1 MCCSRPVERVEP
13 AAAPGAFPASSA
25 RRPRPLAATGGG
37 RSRRSSAARLA
48 SLASAAVLLLVAAG
62 CGKKGDPE
70 PPFRPIPK
78 AVSDLEGW
86 QRDGEILLRFS
97 YPQTTTAGRAL
108 PGLTQ
113 VEVWEVVRPL
123 TPPAP
128 PAAAATAPTEGAKA
142 EAAATPATG
151 AKEPATAASPMSAEP
166 APAAPSPTVAPGT
179 GAGAPAAA
187 APPAQAAAT
196 PAAPSTSSAGTA
208 LSPPP
213 AGAPP
218 PAATPPPAIPTGPQP
233 LDPRELAGG
242 ATLRLKLAGDE
253 IGAATRGGRIAVRL
267 PLPSPLPDKP
277 EVRYYAVK
285 TATARATSAFSNQA
299 VVPVREPPTPP
310 TDLILTPKADGV
322 EVGWSSAAAGLAGF
336 DVYRRDAE
344 VKEFAEPLTQAAAD
358 ARSVLDRGAAFGHRF
373 IYAVT
378 AVGSRQPLLESGI
391 TETREI
397 DYRDRFA
404 PPVPASLVALA
415 DPGRVRLVWTA
426 SGASDLAGY
435 RVSRRRADG
444 DWKPLTA
451 EPIAATEYV
460 DEGLA
465 AGERVA
471 YRVTAVDQIGNES
484 VPAEAATT
492 VPP

>member
-1 MCCSRPVERVEP
+1 M
-13 AAAPGAFPASSA
+13 
-25 RRPRPLAATGGG
+25 
-37 RSRRSSAARLA
+37 
-48 SLASAAVLLLVAAG
+48 
-62 CGKKGDPE
+62 
-70 PPFRPIPK
+70 
-78 AVSDLEGW
+78 SDLEGW

-113 VEVWEVVRPL
+113 VEVWEVARPL

-166 APAAPSPTVAPGT
+166 APAAPSPTVARGT
-179 GAGAPAAA
+179 RRRCTGRRGSAGSGGRDTGGSLDLVGRHRPLAASAPA
-187 APPAQAAAT
+187 
-196 PAAPSTSSAGTA
+196 
-208 LSPPP
+208 LRPPP
-213 AGAPP
+213 P
-218 PAATPPPAIPTGPQP
+218 TPPPAIPTGPQP